1 MRIRRT
7 IIAPLI
13 LTIGAIGSLVA
24 APAVAAMTSVAPA
37 ATRWQPAATRT
48 STTRDLARP
57 VSGPPSITQSTAG
70 RCFALSPLPSSH
82 LVDCYRFLVTGAI
95 RKRVRRHDW
104 ITGGRYRLIYWFRQF
119 FP

>member
-37 ATRWQPAATRT
+37 VASAA
-48 STTRDLARP
+48 A
-57 VSGPPSITQSTAG
+57 
-70 RCFALSPLPSSH
+70 SPDAYVYH
-82 LVDCYRFLVTGAI
+82 A
-95 RKRVRRHDW
+95 
-104 ITGGRYRLIYWFRQF
+104 
-119 FP
+119 

>member
-37 ATRWQPAATRT
+37 ATSVAY
-48 STTRDLARP
+48 
-57 VSGPPSITQSTAG
+57 
-70 RCFALSPLPSSH
+70 SSNA
-82 LVDCYRFLVTGAI
+82 Y
-95 RKRVRRHDW
+95 
-104 ITGGRYRLIYWFRQF
+104 IYHT
-119 FP
+119 